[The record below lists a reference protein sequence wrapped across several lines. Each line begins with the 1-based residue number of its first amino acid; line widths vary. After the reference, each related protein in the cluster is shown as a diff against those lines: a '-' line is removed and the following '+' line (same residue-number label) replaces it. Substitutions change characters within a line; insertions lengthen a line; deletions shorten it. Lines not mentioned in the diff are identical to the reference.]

1 MKTSLYRAILASF
14 FLCSMVI
21 SSQATDMEH
30 HHPGDEAAMSS
41 NEMHGIMMQRM
52 EMMQDEEMK
61 GGKPCV
67 ADGMPC
73 SKPCMAEAIPPARHH
88 RKGGGMSDKMGMNH
102 GMAGMMGMN
111 PRMHQRMEHE
121 LFLDR
126 ADALDLTTVQV
137 GKLKAILSE
146 CRKENIRKA
155 ADVQIARLE
164 LKDLMNEVDWTLKT
178 AESLIRQI
186 QTLEGDMLV
195 RHLQAVVEARGVLTA
210 EQLKK
215 AAVGEGNEDLEELF
229 K

>member
-1 MKTSLYRAILASF
+1 MKTTLYRAILASF

-21 SSQATDMEH
+21 SSQATDIKH
-30 HHPGDEAAMSS
+30 HHPGDEATMSS
-41 NEMHGIMMQRM
+41 NEMHGMKRQKMKT
-52 EMMQDEEMK
+52 MQDEKMMD
-61 GGKPCV
+61 GKPCV
-67 ADGMPC
+67 VDGTPC
-73 SKPCMAEAIPPARHH
+73 SKPCMAEAMPPAKHH
-88 RKGGGMSDKMGMNH
+88 RMGGGRSDMKGMDHGMMGMV
-102 GMAGMMGMN
+102 GMN
-111 PRMHQRMEHE
+111 PRMHKRMEHE

-126 ADALDLTTVQV
+126 VDALDLTADQV

-146 CRKENIRKA
+146 CRKESIRKA

-215 AAVGEGNEDLEELF
+215 AAVGESNEDLEELF